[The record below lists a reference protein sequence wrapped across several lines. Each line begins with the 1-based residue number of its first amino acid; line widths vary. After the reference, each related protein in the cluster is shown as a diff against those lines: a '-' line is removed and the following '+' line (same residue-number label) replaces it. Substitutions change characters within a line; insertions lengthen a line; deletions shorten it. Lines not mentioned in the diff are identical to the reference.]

1 MTIRVSRRI
10 EENKNGIR
18 PRIRLPRINWN
29 GGRARET
36 RTNVIGRISNLWDK
50 HRIPRANSQQTRNPS
65 NRFLRTDG
73 GNNAGQANV
82 HHIATLPPCE
92 DRFAHFPSAND
103 RRITVSIRRYR
114 KCLADKTRRRIDG
127 GSHRKIADPI
137 GMRRSK
143 RLRGSEEVPGELG
156 QSERAGQCDHHW
168 CDSR

>member
-29 GGRARET
+29 GSCSAKTRA
-36 RTNVIGRISNLWDK
+36 NVIGRISNLWDK
-50 HRIPRANSQQTRNPS
+50 HHISRANSQQTRNPG

-73 GNNAGQANV
+73 GNNTGQANV

-92 DRFAHFPSAND
+92 DRFAHFLSAND
-103 RRITVSIRRYR
+103 RRITVGIRRCR
-114 KCLADKTRRRIDG
+114 KCVADKIRSRIDG

-143 RLRGSEEVPGELG
+143 RLRGSKLIP
-156 QSERAGQCDHHW
+156 RKF
-168 CDSR
+168 RKI